1 MTLATSGSISI
12 GGSTVG
18 RSINLELG
26 RSATATSSLGEA
38 ALRSLAKDTSGAIS
52 MSTFRGKSNALD
64 IQTVTVGYAAASL
77 YTTGGYG
84 AFSTSYNGNTPNVG
98 SISDGTFNPIS
109 NKPIAALYW
118 DAMSNRVRF
127 ELLTYTSAAPNSG
140 WTNMNIAGTNFSRA
154 SATYIAGNNLS
165 NGKTVWNWTASNPFG
180 TTTGAQKVVTFT

>member
-1 MTLATSGSISI
+1 MALTTSGSISI

-26 RSATATSSLGEA
+26 RGASATSSLGES

-52 MSTFRGKSNALD
+52 MSTFWGKSNSLD
-64 IQTVTVGYAAASL
+64 IQTVTVGYAASSL

-84 AFSTSYNGNTPNVG
+84 AFSTSYNGNTPNIG
-98 SISDGTFNPIS
+98 AISDGTFNPIS

-118 DAMSNRVRF
+118 DSMSNRVRF
-127 ELLTYTSAAPNSG
+127 ELLTTTQPVPNSG

-154 SATYIAGNNLS
+154 SATYVAQSVIH
-165 NGKTVWNWTASNPFG
+165 NGKTVWNWSGGNPFG